1 MDEVDLA
8 SQAEQMRLE
17 HLLRS
22 RTRGSLPMTGLCHNC
37 SAPLKDVHFCDADC
51 RDDYDKRLQFHLRR

>member
-22 RTRGSLPMTGLCHNC
+22 RTRTSLPMTGLCHNC
-37 SAPLKDVHFCDADC
+37 SDLLKDVHFCDADC
-51 RDDYDKRLQFHLRR
+51 RDDYDKRQQFHLRR